1 MFYFKRINLFLFD
14 LYNMDTLPSAVVNI
28 IFKYSHQML
37 FSDCIEQLKLY
48 RVYSVLNVSALLGSF
63 LKYAQYSLNGVM
75 MPCIDINNINVSSRS
90 ILNSIHSDNKFSC
103 NKY

>member
-1 MFYFKRINLFLFD
+1 
-14 LYNMDTLPSAVVNI
+14 MDTLPSAVVNI

-48 RVYSVLNVSALLGSF
+48 RVYSVFNVSLCF
-63 LKYAQYSLNGVM
+63 LKCAQYSLNGVM

-103 NKY
+103 NIIII

>member
-1 MFYFKRINLFLFD
+1 
-14 LYNMDTLPSAVVNI
+14 MDTLPSAVVNI

-48 RVYSVLNVSALLGSF
+48 RVYSVFNVSLCF
-63 LKYAQYSLNGVM
+63 LKCAQYSLNCVM

-90 ILNSIHSDNKFSC
+90 ILNSIHSDNSLR
-103 NKY
+103 YYLM

>member
-1 MFYFKRINLFLFD
+1 
-14 LYNMDTLPSAVVNI
+14 MDTLPSAVVNI

-48 RVYSVLNVSALLGSF
+48 RVYSVFNVSLCF

>member
-1 MFYFKRINLFLFD
+1 
-14 LYNMDTLPSAVVNI
+14 MDTLPSAVVNI

-48 RVYSVLNVSALLGSF
+48 RVYSVFNVSLCF
-63 LKYAQYSLNGVM
+63 LKCAQYSLNGVM
-75 MPCIDINNINVSSRS
+75 TPCIDINNINVSSRS